1 MKEDMNKFLAK
12 LAAVILVGLLLVVGI
27 DSLIGSTVGG
37 KIGMPHIILFFI
49 ASFVLGTL
57 GSIFLFIKDRVIEM
71 PKNAILI
78 SMAVFFLAFC
88 LGYGGLNSISKSSDY
103 LEYQTVISYVKTP
116 YKTFHNNY
124 YFEDLNGEQ
133 QVFRRIIGTGVDY
146 EYGDKINV
154 KEYQGGF
161 GYPVYEI
168 SIIKE

>member
-1 MKEDMNKFLAK
+1 MKEDINKFLAK
-12 LAAVILVGLLLVVGI
+12 LSAVILVGLLLVVGI
-27 DSLIGSTVGG
+27 DCLIGFTLGG
-37 KIGMPHIILFFI
+37 KIGILHVALFFI

-57 GSIFLFIKDRVIEM
+57 ASIFLYIKDRVIEM
-71 PKNAILI
+71 PKTAII
-78 SMAVFFLAFC
+78 TSMAIFFLVLC
-88 LGYGGLNSISKSSDY
+88 LGYGGINSISKSSDY
-103 LEYQTVISYVKTP
+103 LEYQTVISYVETP

-124 YFEDLNGEQ
+124 YFEDLNGER
-133 QVFRRIIGTGVDY
+133 QVFRRIMGTGVDY